1 MKLITVVRVVLNCLL
16 ATTLANAFSAPN
28 PGILPR
34 EFIQITNP
42 IHITAE
48 SRIPAS
54 FVRDWSTWVLKEDGT
69 LAKIPDDDGFV
80 QPASIDELWQ
90 PIDLKRPELRLA
102 LGIHVC
108 VSSFY
113 ACGLIYD
120 VCRHSLSRILSRFRR
135 GGVIRQ
141 LMPAV
146 DVSLD
151 GGLHRNRGMCSVPR
165 AHAWIDFT
173 NSLDEWDNYRIVLS
187 KKKNG
192 EETWTDI
199 CSSSSTGKI
208 SSAIERVMVCLA
220 ESAPD
225 EIGEGSHFVN
235 VLLESLDD
243 ESEVAECP
251 KIGSELRVIMDDD
264 DFLGGPDEA
273 PGILQVAIT
282 ATVAGSESEYLPQAY
297 EPLYYDESLRNPL
310 FAKYKQRRKD
320 SDQKKNDVL

>member
-1 MKLITVVRVVLNCLL
+1 
-16 ATTLANAFSAPN
+16 
-28 PGILPR
+28 
-34 EFIQITNP
+34 
-42 IHITAE
+42 
-48 SRIPAS
+48 
-54 FVRDWSTWVLKEDGT
+54 
-69 LAKIPDDDGFV
+69 
-80 QPASIDELWQ
+80 
-90 PIDLKRPELRLA
+90 
-102 LGIHVC
+102 
-108 VSSFY
+108 
-113 ACGLIYD
+113 
-120 VCRHSLSRILSRFRR
+120 
-135 GGVIRQ
+135 
-141 LMPAV
+141 MPAV

-173 NSLDEWDNYRIVLS
+173 NSLDEWDKYRIVLA

-199 CSSSSTGKI
+199 CSSSSSGKI

-235 VLLESLDD
+235 VLLGSLDD

-310 FAKYKQRRKD
+310 YAKFKERRKD
-320 SDQKKNDVL
+320 SDQMKNDVL